1 MTGIGVDDYSV
12 IIRPLITEQG
22 IHFANIKGAYSF
34 EVNKRANKAQ
44 IKNAVEKIYNVKV
57 QKVRTANRKGKQRRR
72 GRAFGETSS
81 WKKAVVFLAPEF
93 HIDLF

>member
-1 MTGIGVDDYSV
+1 MLDDYNV

-22 IHFANIKGAYSF
+22 MHFANTRGAYSF
-34 EVNKRANKAQ
+34 EVNGKANKTQ

-57 QKVRTANRKGKQRRR
+57 SKVRTANRKGKCRRR
-72 GRAFGETSS
+72 GRTLGETAS
-81 WKKAVVFLAPEF
+81 WKKAVVFLEPDY

>member
-1 MTGIGVDDYSV
+1 MDDYSI

-22 IHFANIKGAYSF
+22 MHFANVKGAYSF
-34 EVNKRANKAQ
+34 EVNKKANKAQ

-57 QKVRTANRKGKQRRR
+57 QKVRTANRKGKYRRK
-72 GRAFGETSS
+72 GRTYGMTSS
-81 WKKAVVFLAPEF
+81 WKKAVVILNPDY

>member
-1 MTGIGVDDYSV
+1 MDDYNV

-22 IHFANIKGAYSF
+22 MHFANTKGAYSF

-57 QKVRTANRKGKQRRR
+57 HKVRTANHRGKYRRR
-72 GRAFGETSS
+72 GRTFGQTAS
-81 WKKAVVFLAPEF
+81 WKKAVVFLDSDY

>member
-1 MTGIGVDDYSV
+1 MDDYNV

-22 IHFANIKGAYSF
+22 MHFANTKGAYSF

-57 QKVRTANRKGKQRRR
+57 QKVRTANRVGKQRRR
-72 GRAFGETSS
+72 GRAFGQTSS
-81 WKKAVVFLAPEF
+81 WKKAIVFLNPDY

>member
-1 MTGIGVDDYSV
+1 MDDHSV

-22 IHFANIKGAYSF
+22 IHFANVKSAYSF
-34 EVNKRANKAQ
+34 EVNRRANKAQ

-57 QKVRTANRKGKQRRR
+57 QNVRTANYKGKRRRR
-72 GRAFGETSS
+72 GRAIGRTSN
-81 WKKAVVFLAPEF
+81 WKKAVVLLEPDF

>member
-1 MTGIGVDDYSV
+1 VDDFNV

-22 IHFANIKGAYSF
+22 MHFASTKSAYPF
-34 EVNKRANKAQ
+34 QVNKKANKQQ

-57 QKVRTANRKGKQRRR
+57 RKITTANRKGKYRRR
-72 GRAFGETSS
+72 GRSFGKTPA
-81 WKKAVVFLAPEF
+81 WKKAVMFLEAEY